1 MYREDIGYVGE
12 EKLRINLLPDVC
24 VIVTQTQ
31 PLGPVVASSSPTRQ
45 SGGNGKNFNFNLKLR
60 NIRFV
65 WLIKNL
71 KLN

>member
-45 SGGNGKNFNFNLKLR
+45 SGGNGKTLTLTSNFATLGLFG
-60 NIRFV
+60 
-65 WLIKNL
+65 
-71 KLN
+71 

>member
-31 PLGPVVASSSPTRQ
+31 PLGTVVASSSPTRQ
-45 SGGNGKNFNFNLKLR
+45 SGGNGKTLTLTSNFTRTLTLT
-60 NIRFV
+60 
-65 WLIKNL
+65 
-71 KLN
+71 